1 MKRLKLV
8 WFMAALAMLVVGV
21 AGALA
26 DLIPS
31 DVGLS
36 PLWFIALG
44 LLAFPLGL
52 VGFVTFT
59 LLLGLVESRF
69 LGPETHFSALA
80 FVCLSWSVV
89 VACGM
94 AQAAIARRVEAFFRT
109 RRQKAEGS
117 VA

>member
-8 WFMAALAMLVVGV
+8 WLSAALAMLVLGV

-26 DLIPS
+26 GLIPS

-36 PLWFIALG
+36 PLWFMALG

-59 LLLGLVESRF
+59 LLLGWVESRF

-80 FVCLSWSVV
+80 FVCLSWTVV

-94 AQAAIARRVEAFFRT
+94 AQALVGRRVAAFFRT